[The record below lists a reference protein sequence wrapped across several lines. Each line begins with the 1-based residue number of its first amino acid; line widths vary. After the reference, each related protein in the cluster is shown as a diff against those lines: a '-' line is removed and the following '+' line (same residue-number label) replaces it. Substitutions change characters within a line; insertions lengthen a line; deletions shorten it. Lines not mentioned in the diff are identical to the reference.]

1 MCDCVAPAQHVV
13 EREEAQRRP
22 PLDRLRR
29 LIDRFL
35 PRGALV
41 LSALSIGYFAAGVV
55 RNRIFAAEFGA
66 SAELDAYNAAFR
78 IPEIALD
85 ILVGAGLSAPFVP
98 IFTRLA
104 GERSD
109 AEPNGEP
116 AVGTRAA
123 AFGQTVLTGAVAA
136 IAIALVVLFVAAP
149 WVADTVWSGFDAST
163 KALYVELVRINC
175 LAQLLFAASMALG
188 EVLVARRRF
197 LAYGAAPILYTTGIV
212 LGALLLGPAL
222 GIAGAAWG
230 AVGGAAAHLT
240 TRAFAAVQAGFPIRP
255 RFAVRTPEF
264 REFLRLML
272 PRMLSYPID
281 PVTVAFLTVLATGI
295 GVGTVSALSFVLD
308 YQFVPVQMIAIAF
321 SLAAFPTLS
330 ATWAAGDGPAFRR
343 LATRNIATIGVLT
356 ALAAFALA
364 VLARPLVS
372 ILLGGGRFDRAA
384 VDLTVALLVAFTV
397 SIPVDSLSYP
407 LSRALYATHNT
418 LWQVGGSIAG
428 LATLVLAAQLTVPAL
443 GAAGIAAAYVL
454 GGAVKLVVLSVGLA
468 RRVRRVPVAPV
479 IGDAG
484 ASEVKASAASG

>member
-1 MCDCVAPAQHVV
+1 VLPS
-13 EREEAQRRP
+13 R
-22 PLDRLRR
+22 DRVSR
-29 LIDRFL
+29 LIDMVA

-98 IFTRLA
+98 IFTRLV
-104 GERSD
+104 GD
-109 AEPNGEP
+109 ANPSSTADGEP
-116 AVGTRAA
+116 AVGARAA

-136 IAIALVVLFVAAP
+136 IALALVVLFVAAP
-149 WVADTVWSGFDAST
+149 WVAATVWSGFDAPT
-163 KALYVELVRINC
+163 RALYVELVRINC

-212 LGALLLGPAL
+212 LGSLLLGPAL

-230 AVGGAAAHLT
+230 AVAGAAAHLAIRGT
-240 TRAFAAVQAGFPIRP
+240 AAIRAGFPVRP

-281 PVTVAFLTVLATGI
+281 PLTVALLTVLAVGI
-295 GVGTVSALSFVLD
+295 GAGTASALAFVLD
-308 YQFVPVQMIAIAF
+308 YQFVPVQMIAISF

-330 ATWAAGDGPAFRR
+330 GAWASGDGPGFRA
-343 LATRNIATIGVLT
+343 LASRNVITIGVLT
-356 ALAAFALA
+356 SLAAVALA
-364 VLARPLVS
+364 VLARPLAS
-372 ILLGGGRFDRAA
+372 ILLGGGRFDRTA
-384 VDLTVALLVAFTV
+384 VDLTAALLVAFAV
-397 SIPVDSLSYP
+397 SVPVDSLSYP

-418 LWQVGGSIAG
+418 LWQVAGSIAG
-428 LATLVLAAQLTVPAL
+428 LVALGLTAQLTVPAL
-443 GAAGIAAAYVL
+443 GAAGIAAAYVI
-454 GGAVKLVVLSVGLA
+454 GGIVKLIVLVIGL
-468 RRVRRVPVAPV
+468 VRRSRRLPRSADEAAAPAV
-479 IGDAG
+479 R
-484 ASEVKASAASG
+484 ASAASG